1 MTPIKHLAFVVVLNS
16 ICCSLSFAQTGIDT
30 TSFYAVMETAGN
42 FPQPV
47 FIAEAHEVAG
57 TYETE
62 IFILEACLQ
71 KGNTN
76 LILECGHAEAA
87 ILNEYLK
94 TGEEGILYYTRA
106 RGAGYLEF
114 MRSIR
119 TLYLNNPALHIQ
131 GIDFERTAC
140 LHFLFQRWFSGI
152 QDTPID
158 DVIQQLNSIDEHTS
172 PKQVKKIFLNIRSNY
187 SNYEVTFDSLLQEN
201 AAIFKQ
207 IIFNP
212 VFLSDFT
219 FSSKKRDF
227 YILENFKQ
235 IPLQTLNSAV
245 FIIGSNHFT
254 NTKLFWHKYI
264 SGPDKIAKGT
274 LFILAYNNCGL
285 LYGNKT
291 FTSEKLLLELLPV
304 NPDSIPV
311 VRFTIAQSDKIPVLN
326 DDGKFILVGLYNQDN

>member
-1 MTPIKHLAFVVVLNS
+1 MKPFKQLTLLIILS
-16 ICCSLSFAQTGIDT
+16 IIRCSLCYSQTGIDT
-30 TSFYAVMETAGN
+30 TSFYAVMQTSGT
-42 FPQPV
+42 FPQPI
-47 FIAEAHEVAG
+47 FIAEAHEIAG

-62 IFILEACLQ
+62 LFIIETFLQ

-94 TGEEGILYYTRA
+94 TGEEEILYYTRA

-140 LHFLFQRWFSGI
+140 MHFLFQRWFSGI
-152 QDTPID
+152 HNTKID
-158 DVIQQLNSIDEHTS
+158 AVIQQLTAINENTNA
-172 PKQVKKIFLNIRSNY
+172 KQVKKIFLDISSNY
-187 SNYEVTFDSLLQEN
+187 ANYESTLDSLLHEN
-201 AAIFKQ
+201 ASIFKQ

-227 YILENFKQ
+227 YILENIKQ
-235 IPLQTLNSAV
+235 IPTQTLNSSV

-264 SGPDKIAKGT
+264 SGPDKITQGT
-274 LFILAYNNCGL
+274 LFMMAYENCGL

-291 FTSEKLLLELLPV
+291 FTSEKLLLNLLPV
-304 NPDSIPV
+304 NADSNPV
-311 VRFTIAQSDKIPVLN
+311 VRFTVAQSEQIPVLN
-326 DDGKFILVGLYNQDN
+326 DNGKFILVGLYNQDN